1 MATNKKINQAVRLSM
16 RKRLSEKILSCKQWF
31 TQKVQLLHKFMKSSR
46 LNKIV
51 KQIMP
56 SETKTKKPTKTK
68 TKKSTTT
75 TKAKSAKK

>member
-1 MATNKKINQAVRLSM
+1 MVTKRNNKAVRLSM
-16 RKRLSEKILSCKQWF
+16 RKRLSEKMLSCKQWF
-31 TQKVQLLHKFMKSSR
+31 FQKVQLLHNFMKSSR

-51 KQIMP
+51 KQMMP

>member
-16 RKRLSEKILSCKQWF
+16 RKRLSEKILSCKQWV

-51 KQIMP
+51 KQIIP
-56 SETKTKKPTKTK
+56 SETKTKKPV
-68 TKKSTTT
+68 KKATT
-75 TKAKSAKK
+75 TKKTSKVKSTKK

>member
-1 MATNKKINQAVRLSM
+1 MVTKRNNKAVRLSM
-16 RKRLSEKILSCKQWF
+16 RKRLSEKMLSCKQWF
-31 TQKVQLLHKFMKSSR
+31 SQKVQLLHNFMKSSR

-51 KQIMP
+51 KQMMP

>member
-1 MATNKKINQAVRLSM
+1 MVTKRNNKAVRLSM
-16 RKRLSEKILSCKQWF
+16 RKRLSEKMLSWKQWF
-31 TQKVQLLHKFMKSSR
+31 SQKVQLLHNFMKSSR

-51 KQIMP
+51 KQMMP